1 MWTIPIGQN
10 NCPYVHFLRG
20 YKIKK
25 GQFINITKN
34 KTHNCEDPKKKKR
47 ESAKECSSVNDITT
61 CFPSRQKHVR
71 GMCGLLTPLM
81 RCDYVRLLDQ
91 DD

>member
-34 KTHNCEDPKKKKR
+34 KTHNCEDPKKRKKR
-47 ESAKECSSVNDITT
+47 AQKSVQVLMILQRVSRLAKNT
-61 CFPSRQKHVR
+61 CEA
-71 GMCGLLTPLM
+71 CAD
-81 RCDYVRLLDQ
+81 C
-91 DD
+91 